1 MKTKVARYE
10 IVGIEDM
17 VPTLWSTIKL
27 GYNKDVEKGI
37 KHWGGKHQLWY
48 KSQLNKFSKHKVYYT
63 HKILSMVSVKGKK
76 LHAYGHLEEIMVRR
90 ADRQLYKFKEGDFID
105 LHLNNIK
112 DMLLL
117 VVQHKYNDD
126 MPRRKWMAVDKRRS
140 GLMVE
145 LIDKQM
151 LERWII

>member
-10 IVGIEDM
+10 IVGIEYM

-37 KHWGGKHQLWY
+37 KHCGGKHQLC
-48 KSQLNKFSKHKVYYT
+48 
-63 HKILSMVSVKGKK
+63 VKGKK

-117 VVQHKYNDD
+117 VVQHK
-126 MPRRKWMAVDKRRS
+126 
-140 GLMVE
+140 LF
-145 LIDKQM
+145 
-151 LERWII
+151 